1 MKNSEQIIR
10 TRFAPSPTGYLH
22 IGGARTALFSWL
34 FAKQRQGT
42 FILRIEDTDIGRS
55 MQASVDAILEGLR
68 WLQIDWDEGPYFQSQ
83 RMERYQEVI
92 QYLVKKGKA
101 YPCYCSK
108 ERLTE
113 LHNTQLK
120 NKQKPR
126 YDRFCRDKQSSAH
139 NASDPFVM
147 RFRNP
152 IEGTV
157 VFDDMIHG
165 TISIT
170 NSELDDLII
179 VRSDGTPT
187 YNFTVV
193 IDDWDMKIT
202 HVIRGDDHIN
212 NTPRQINI
220 LNALDADL
228 PRYAHVPMIL
238 GLDGKRLSKRHGA
251 VSVLQYW
258 DDGFLPDALINYL
271 VRLSWAYGNQEIF
284 SREEMINLFN
294 INVVSHSPATFNP
307 KKLLWLN
314 QHYLKNQNPML
325 IMNAFAAQLIKL
337 GIDYQRGPALEQV
350 ISLQAGRTK
359 TLKEMAERSRY
370 FFEDTI
376 EYESKA
382 AEKYLHLKIAKPL
395 RLFRDRLAQLFSW
408 EKELIHQTIIEVSE
422 AYQLKLGQLAQP
434 IRVAVTGDI
443 VSPPI
448 DATLYLIGRDLVLHR
463 LDRAI
468 DFLQIPVFFNKKRAR
483 LPI

>member
-22 IGGARTALFSWL
+22 IGGARTALFNWL

-55 MQASVDAILEGLR
+55 MQASVDAILESLR

-92 QYLVKKGKA
+92 QYLVKQGKA

-108 ERLTE
+108 ERLIE
-113 LHNTQLK
+113 LHNAQLK

-126 YDRFCRDKQSSAH
+126 YDRFCRDKQSNTH
-139 NASDPFVM
+139 NASDPFVV

-157 VFDDMIHG
+157 VFNDMIHG

-179 VRSDGTPT
+179 VRTDGTPT

-258 DDGFLPDALINYL
+258 DDGFLPDAFANYL

-284 SREEMINLFN
+284 SREEMINLFD

-337 GIDYQRGPALEQV
+337 GIDYRRGPALEQV

-359 TLKEMAERSRY
+359 TLKEMAEHSRY
-370 FFEDTI
+370 FFEDMI
-376 EYESKA
+376 EYKSKA

-468 DFLQIPVFFNKKRAR
+468 DFLQIPVFFNKKRAGC
-483 LPI
+483 L

>member
-22 IGGARTALFSWL
+22 IGGARTALFNWL

-55 MQASVDAILEGLR
+55 MQASVDAILESLR

-92 QYLVKKGKA
+92 QYLVKQGKA

-108 ERLTE
+108 ERLIE
-113 LHNTQLK
+113 LHNAQLK

-126 YDRFCRDKQSSAH
+126 YDRFCRDKQSNTH
-139 NASDPFVM
+139 NASDPFVV

-179 VRSDGTPT
+179 VRTDGTPT

-258 DDGFLPDALINYL
+258 DDGFLPDAFANYL

-284 SREEMINLFN
+284 SREEMINLFD

-337 GIDYQRGPALEQV
+337 GIDYRRGPALEQV

-370 FFEDTI
+370 FFEDMI
-376 EYESKA
+376 EYKSKA

-468 DFLQIPVFFNKKRAR
+468 DFLQIPVFFNKKRAGC
-483 LPI
+483 L

>member
-22 IGGARTALFSWL
+22 IGGARTALFNWL

-55 MQASVDAILEGLR
+55 MQASVDAILESLR

-92 QYLVKKGKA
+92 QYLVKQGKA

-108 ERLTE
+108 ERLIE
-113 LHNTQLK
+113 LHNAQLK

-126 YDRFCRDKQSSAH
+126 YDRFCRDKQSNTH
-139 NASDPFVM
+139 NASDPFVV

-179 VRSDGTPT
+179 VRTDGTPT

-258 DDGFLPDALINYL
+258 DDGFLPDAFANYL

-284 SREEMINLFN
+284 SREEMINLFD

-337 GIDYQRGPALEQV
+337 GIDYRRGPALEQV

-359 TLKEMAERSRY
+359 TLKEMAEHSRY
-370 FFEDTI
+370 FFEDMI
-376 EYESKA
+376 EYKSKA

-468 DFLQIPVFFNKKRAR
+468 DFLQIPVFFNKKRAGC
-483 LPI
+483 L

>member
-22 IGGARTALFSWL
+22 IGGARTALFNWL
-34 FAKQRQGT
+34 FAKQRQGA

-55 MQASVDAILEGLR
+55 MQASVDAILESLR

-92 QYLVKKGKA
+92 QYLVKQGKA

-108 ERLTE
+108 ERLIE
-113 LHNTQLK
+113 LHNAQLK

-126 YDRFCRDKQSSAH
+126 YDRFCRDKQSNTH
-139 NASDPFVM
+139 NASDPFVV

-179 VRSDGTPT
+179 VRTDGTPT

-258 DDGFLPDALINYL
+258 DDGFLPDAFANYL

-284 SREEMINLFN
+284 SREEMINLFD

-337 GIDYQRGPALEQV
+337 GIDYRRGPALEQV

-359 TLKEMAERSRY
+359 TLKEMAEHSRY
-370 FFEDTI
+370 FFEDMI
-376 EYESKA
+376 EYKSKA

-468 DFLQIPVFFNKKRAR
+468 DFLQIPVFFNKKRAGC
-483 LPI
+483 L

>member
-22 IGGARTALFSWL
+22 IGGARTALFNWL

-55 MQASVDAILEGLR
+55 MQASVDAILESLR

-92 QYLVKKGKA
+92 QYLVKQGKA

-108 ERLTE
+108 ERLIE

-126 YDRFCRDKQSSAH
+126 YDRFCRDKQSNTH
-139 NASDPFVM
+139 NASDPFVV

-179 VRSDGTPT
+179 VRTDGTPT

-258 DDGFLPDALINYL
+258 DDGFLPDAFANYL

-284 SREEMINLFN
+284 SREEMINLFD

-307 KKLLWLN
+307 KK
-314 QHYLKNQNPML
+314 
-325 IMNAFAAQLIKL
+325 AA
-337 GIDYQRGPALEQV
+337 
-350 ISLQAGRTK
+350 
-359 TLKEMAERSRY
+359 
-370 FFEDTI
+370 
-376 EYESKA
+376 
-382 AEKYLHLKIAKPL
+382 
-395 RLFRDRLAQLFSW
+395 
-408 EKELIHQTIIEVSE
+408 
-422 AYQLKLGQLAQP
+422 
-434 IRVAVTGDI
+434 VA
-443 VSPPI
+443 
-448 DATLYLIGRDLVLHR
+448 
-463 LDRAI
+463 
-468 DFLQIPVFFNKKRAR
+468 
-483 LPI
+483 